1 MRLAGQTAVVTG
13 GSRGIGR
20 YICLALATEGA
31 DVAVV
36 ARTAAEAEK
45 VAEEVQ
51 SMGARAVAI
60 PADVGQ
66 PSQVEAMVEK
76 ALSAFGKI
84 DILVNN
90 AGTWS
95 FAPVTDTTLEDW
107 NLMMAVN
114 VTGTFLCCKAVV
126 PRMVEQQSGLVI
138 NIASTLGR
146 LGRPRTGAYSASK
159 AAQIALTQSLA
170 AEVAEHK
177 VRVNAICPSG
187 VDTQT
192 ARNINPNANYE
203 RWVRPERV
211 ADAVV
216 LLATDGPQGR
226 TGQVM
231 DIWL

>member
-1 MRLAGQTAVVTG
+1 MQLKGQTAIVTG
-13 GSRGIGR
+13 GSKGIGR
-20 YICLALATEGA
+20 CICLALAREGA
-31 DVAVV
+31 DIAVV
-36 ARTAAEAEK
+36 ARTAVDAEK
-45 VAEEVQ
+45 VAEEV
-51 SMGARAVAI
+51 RALGVRGVAI
-60 PADVGQ
+60 PTDVTRL
-66 PSQVEAMVEK
+66 SQVEAMVEK
-76 ALSAFGKI
+76 VLSIFGKI

-90 AGTWS
+90 AGTWT
-95 FAPVTDTTLEDW
+95 FAPVIETTLEDF

-114 VTGTFLCCKAVV
+114 VTGTFLCCSAVV
-126 PRMVEQQSGLVI
+126 PKMIAQQSGLVI

-146 LGRPRTGAYSASK
+146 AGRPRTGAYSASK

-177 VRVNAICPSG
+177 VRVNALCPSG
-187 VDTQT
+187 VDTET
-192 ARNINPNANYE
+192 ARRINPNANYE

-226 TGQVM
+226 TGQAL